1 MKKNNKNPYKLKVSF
16 FIMEEKEDAE
26 ELNIDEKTKLLQE
39 SSISLLLEDYD
50 AIFSDFDP
58 RPYSQ
63 RSVSDDFLSE
73 SKKAVKD
80 KFPNKI
86 ELKLLIN
93 EKVRNS
99 STEIIIK
106 KRLKEHFK
114 DHLHKH
120 KKNMKKIINQG
131 ISFVIAGVLLMFL
144 ATYILFK
151 SEDAS
156 LVTSFLIVFLEP
168 GGWFLFWEGLDL
180 VIFEAK
186 KKKPD
191 LEFYKKMSKC
201 EISFLSY

>member
-1 MKKNNKNPYKLKVSF
+1 
-16 FIMEEKEDAE
+16 MEEKKDAE
-26 ELNIDEKTKLLQE
+26 ELKIDEKTKLLQE
-39 SSISLLLEDYD
+39 SSVSLLLDSYG

-63 RSVSDDFLSE
+63 RSLSDDFLIE

-80 KFPNKI
+80 KSLGKI

-93 EKVRNS
+93 EKFRNPH
-99 STEIIIK
+99 TEAIIK

-114 DHLHKH
+114 NHLNSHK
-120 KKNMKKIINQG
+120 NDVKKIIKQG
-131 ISFVIAGVLLMFL
+131 ISFVIAGILLMFI

-151 SEDAS
+151 SEEAS
-156 LVTSFLIVFLEP
+156 LIMSFLVVFLEP

-191 LEFYKKMSKC
+191 LDFYKKMSKC
-201 EISFLSY
+201 EVSFLSY